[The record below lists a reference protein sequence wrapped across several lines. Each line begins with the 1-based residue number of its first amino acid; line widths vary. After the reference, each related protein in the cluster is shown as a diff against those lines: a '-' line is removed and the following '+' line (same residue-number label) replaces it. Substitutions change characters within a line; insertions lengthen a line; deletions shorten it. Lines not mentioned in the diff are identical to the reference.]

1 MTIKP
6 MDKMG
11 TINKGWGVCGFT
23 STFYAMF
30 AQNKGKR
37 AELANAN
44 RAFSVLAEIKSYLMM
59 LKAEN
64 SQLLGDITRFTQ
76 SFGGAFANF
85 DVDTYIAKINGSVG
99 KSEGEIMADSGFGI
113 AMPPPAVK
121 DYIERMWG
129 AKATIEQM
137 KANSPPAGNGIVG
150 VTRGLYPAG
159 ATLPLPHDGLR
170 HWMYQ
175 HAGKIFSW
183 GSVFDDVVSADSQ
196 GVWTVCV
203 FIKVDV

>member
-1 MTIKP
+1 
-6 MDKMG
+6 MG
-11 TINKGWGVCGFT
+11 TINQGWGVCGFT

-30 AQNKGKR
+30 AQNKGR
-37 AELANAN
+37 RPELNNAN
-44 RAFSVLAEIKSYLMM
+44 RAFNVLAEIKTYLML

-76 SFGGAFANF
+76 SFGGTFATF
-85 DVDTYIAKINGSVG
+85 DIDAYITKINGSVG
-99 KSEGEIMADSGFGI
+99 MSEATIMADSGFGI
-113 AMPPPAVK
+113 AMPPLAVK

-129 AKATIEQM
+129 AKATISQM
-137 KANSPPAGNGIVG
+137 MANSPPAGNGIVG
-150 VTRGLYPAG
+150 VTRGLYAGG

-183 GSVFDDVVSADSQ
+183 GQVFADVASADSQ

-203 FIKVDV
+203 FIKVDA